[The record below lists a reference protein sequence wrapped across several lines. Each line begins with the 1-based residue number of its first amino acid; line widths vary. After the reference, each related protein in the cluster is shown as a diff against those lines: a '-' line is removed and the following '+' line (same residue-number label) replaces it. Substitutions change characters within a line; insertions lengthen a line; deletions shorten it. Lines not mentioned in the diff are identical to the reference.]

1 MQDRRRGPRAESSRP
16 RRARKQ
22 LTPVIIGWGWLGLGV
37 GLAIAATVL
46 WLDPATSRAG
56 ITWWVGGLAFLG
68 SLVLSA
74 AGISSAS
81 GIGGTRT
88 PPHTALRTLMPVD
101 REVPP
106 LGELLVEHC
115 HALTAED
122 RDRALERQKETGQP
136 LGQILLEMGVI
147 TQEVLDRALR
157 LQTSLRDVW
166 RDVPGDHSR

>member
-1 MQDRRRGPRAESSRP
+1 MEDRRRGPRGEWSRG
-16 RRARKQ
+16 RRARRQ

-46 WLDPATSRAG
+46 LLDPATSRAG
-56 ITWWVGGLAFLG
+56 VTWWVGGFAFLG
-68 SLVLSA
+68 SLVLSV

-81 GIGGTRT
+81 GIGTTRT
-88 PPHTALRTLMPVD
+88 PPQTARRTLMPGD

-115 HALTAED
+115 HALSAED
-122 RDRALERQKETGQP
+122 RDRALERQKETGAP
-136 LGQILLEMGVI
+136 LGQILLEMGVV

-157 LQTSLRDVW
+157 LQTGLRDVW
-166 RDVPGDHSR
+166 RDVPGDHPW

>member
-1 MQDRRRGPRAESSRP
+1 MEDRRRGPRGEWSRRKP
-16 RRARKQ
+16 ARKR
-22 LTPVIIGWGWLGLGV
+22 LAPVIIGWGWLGLGA
-37 GLAIAATVL
+37 GLAVAGTVL

-68 SLVLSA
+68 SLVLSV
-74 AGISSAS
+74 AGISTAS
-81 GIGGTRT
+81 GMSETHT
-88 PPHTALRTLMPVD
+88 APHTALRTLMPLD

-115 HALTAED
+115 HALAAED
-122 RDRALERQKETGQP
+122 RDRALERQKETGKP
-136 LGQILLEMGVI
+136 LGQILLEMGVV

-166 RDVPGDHSR
+166 RDLPGDHPW